1 MLPGFLSALEGGADD
16 PDAEDSDRDTPRA
29 RRAAVHDGIAPGQA
43 ARDSSHRELEG
54 STVS

>member
-16 PDAEDSDRDTPRA
+16 PDAEDTPRA